1 MNLIEDSDRYFI
13 IIDQGNTL
21 TKIALFKETEIQYI
35 KYYEFLTK
43 AEISD
48 FTLDLPISKEKIV
61 AGIVSS
67 VAGGEINVT
76 ELMPEIKWLIF
87 DESTQLP
94 VTNNYSSKS
103 TLGKDRISGVIAAA
117 NMFPA
122 RNLLVID
129 AGTAIT
135 YDIITAGGEYIGGSI
150 SPGLSMRFNALN
162 KFTGRLPLLKPE
174 NTEALTGIDTN
185 TSILTGVMNGA
196 LFEAEGFIGKYQS
209 EFDNLITLIT
219 GGDTKYFDKIIKSN
233 IFAHQNLVLSGLN
246 LILLY
251 NLEKDQ

>member
-94 VTNNYSSKS
+94 VTNNYS
-103 TLGKDRISGVIAAA
+103 
-117 NMFPA
+117 
-122 RNLLVID
+122 
-129 AGTAIT
+129 
-135 YDIITAGGEYIGGSI
+135 
-150 SPGLSMRFNALN
+150 
-162 KFTGRLPLLKPE
+162 
-174 NTEALTGIDTN
+174 
-185 TSILTGVMNGA
+185 
-196 LFEAEGFIGKYQS
+196 
-209 EFDNLITLIT
+209 
-219 GGDTKYFDKIIKSN
+219 
-233 IFAHQNLVLSGLN
+233 
-246 LILLY
+246 
-251 NLEKDQ
+251 